1 MKSILFITFILMM
14 FFLYQLIKNKKK
26 ERKEKIIDSEY
37 EDLDNKK
44 KN

>member
-1 MKSILFITFILMM
+1 MM

>member
-1 MKSILFITFILMM
+1 MM

-26 ERKEKIIDSEY
+26 EIKEKIIDAEY